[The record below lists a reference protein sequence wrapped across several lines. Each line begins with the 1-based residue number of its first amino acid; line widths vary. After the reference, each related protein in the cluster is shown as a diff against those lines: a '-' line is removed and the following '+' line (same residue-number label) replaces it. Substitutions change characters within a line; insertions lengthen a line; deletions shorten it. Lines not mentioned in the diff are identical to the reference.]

1 MPLKPKNPLAQIL
14 HWVQTNKVNQKKS
27 KSKPNLLINDLAHKP
42 KTCIIV
48 LCHHAISDKRTK
60 GIKFW
65 AGKTYLSHQQLEGF
79 PVSVSV

>member
-14 HWVQTNKVNQKKS
+14 HLVQTNKVNKKKKS
-27 KSKPNLLINDLAHKP
+27 KCKPNLLINDLAHKP

-60 GIKFW
+60 GIKF
-65 AGKTYLSHQQLEGF
+65 
-79 PVSVSV
+79 